1 MSCGNRGKCTLKLSK
16 NHPAKMKPMEKNLR
30 PECQRTKTHSFETL
44 NREPSFTTT
53 LPNGF
58 SSSYAQIEVSFCFKR
73 PLESVKAFLSCFPV
87 YWGDH
92 TRFTRAPAVVPWGF
106 RVNPKSLMTDDK
118 QSKADGHSQQHLS
131 IWSMDESGAG
141 AKGRGAERR

>member
-1 MSCGNRGKCTLKLSK
+1 
-16 NHPAKMKPMEKNLR
+16 MEA
-30 PECQRTKTHSFETL
+30 
-44 NREPSFTTT
+44 
-53 LPNGF
+53 NGF

-92 TRFTRAPAVVPWGF
+92 TRLTRAPVVVPWGF

-118 QSKADGHSQQHLS
+118 QSNADGRSQQHLS
-131 IWSMDESGAG
+131 IWSKTRGGLGRREQEQRESEEGCWG
-141 AKGRGAERR
+141 EGGEKGWERQRGPRRRLLQN